1 MPTQQRRRK
10 YPQQRN
16 SLDGGPMGIQQATT
30 GTIMISEATTLN
42 SHNQNHHQ
50 NHEQQLL
57 ARHKPLQFDPQELRD
72 YERLRQAIQNN
83 IVKYQLC
90 GQRQI
95 AGFAQ
100 PNLNNLVLKSLKY
113 RILEERKINNDTE
126 RKLERQ
132 VRQAR
137 VDWNKDDLQRN
148 SDNAVSMYNVSSQS
162 SSSTQNLP
170 TTINN
175 IENSLSNVKIGPTR
189 GETQAKNYSE
199 ALKNG
204 QINLNSFPPN
214 FGMQNINH
222 NNIMTTCGRNF

>member
-1 MPTQQRRRK
+1 MEKKGRK
-10 YPQQRN
+10 YSNRET
-16 SLDGGPMGIQQATT
+16 S
-30 GTIMISEATTLN
+30 
-42 SHNQNHHQ
+42 
-50 NHEQQLL
+50 
-57 ARHKPLQFDPQELRD
+57 
-72 YERLRQAIQNN
+72 IQNN

-148 SDNAVSMYNVSSQS
+148 SDSAVIHNVSNQFS
-162 SSSTQNLP
+162 NLP
-170 TTINN
+170 IGGYPRALRQLDDNHR
-175 IENSLSNVKIGPTR
+175 SN
-189 GETQAKNYSE
+189 
-199 ALKNG
+199 
-204 QINLNSFPPN
+204 
-214 FGMQNINH
+214 
-222 NNIMTTCGRNF
+222 